1 MAVVA
6 MVSIRE
12 RIASLTS
19 DDDDSRN
26 VREAVGDTARKA
38 RQDLRAADRA
48 TFDARKAARQGLST
62 AAATL
67 SDAELTAGDVGVDDT
82 RTQSVAERAER
93 AGEARPPVDATL
105 NMAGEPRA
113 IESMAAAGG
122 GIGSEPP
129 ATDQADDADSG
140 GGMGLEGTASM
151 EAFVMGRNPDDRSG
165 SSFFFV
171 GDDAAADDAGS
182 GGAAGEDGS
191 DLMTFEDTWFST
203 GSESNGDS

>member
-1 MAVVA
+1 MGK
-6 MVSIRE
+6 IRE
-12 RIASLTS
+12 RIASLTGG
-19 DDDDSRN
+19 DDNEDTRS
-26 VREAVGDTARKA
+26 VRETVSETARKA
-38 RQDLRAADRA
+38 RQDVRTADRA

-67 SDAELTAGDVGVDDT
+67 QDADLNAGDVGVDDT

-105 NMAGEPRA
+105 NMAGEPRT

-140 GGMGLEGTASM
+140 GGMGLKGTVSM
-151 EAFVMGRNPDDRSG
+151 EAFVMGGHPDDRSG

-171 GDDAAADDAGS
+171 GDDAEDAADDVD
-182 GGAAGEDGS
+182 GEPADS
-191 DLMTFEDTWFST
+191 DPMEFEDKWFAT
-203 GSESNGDS
+203 GGDG